1 MKGGETIVLRD
12 NSQLMETGR
21 HVTLVLKPLI
31 VPQSEKL
38 NKSSHPLSFGQP
50 YLNTESHTGRS
61 KAEGNL
67 SGRWFQQEKEIRPSS
82 LSTCV
87 SLSKKKKKSWRE
99 GSVVKIFL
107 LLPKA

>member
-1 MKGGETIVLRD
+1 
-12 NSQLMETGR
+12 METGR